1 MIIVRLAREHEVPEL
16 AMIGLDAWE
25 KAVSGVA
32 DAQAM
37 RRVAELSFLS
47 FLRSNWFSVSVV
59 EISGVVA
66 GWAARE
72 DEDGTIS
79 DLWIEP
85 SLQRNGL
92 GSSLLADLEHRILA
106 DGFEAAIIRT
116 HAQNDKA
123 IGFFRKHGYAISS
136 LSTAYAPKLDRDV
149 ESVGMTKILGDPVV
163 HNDEQWF

>member
-1 MIIVRLAREHEVPEL
+1 MMIVRLARENEVPVL
-16 AMIGLDAWE
+16 ATIGLNAWE
-25 KAVSGVA
+25 RAVSGVA

-47 FLRSNWFSVSVV
+47 FLRSRWFSVSVV
-59 EISGVVA
+59 ENSGIVT

-72 DEDGTIS
+72 DNDGAIS

-106 DGFEAAIIRT
+106 DGFEAAVIKT
-116 HAQNDKA
+116 HAQNAPA

-149 ESVGMTKILGDPVV
+149 ESVGMTKMFAEPAVPQDQ
-163 HNDEQWF
+163 QWF

>member
-1 MIIVRLAREHEVPEL
+1 MIIVRLARENEVPAL
-16 AMIGLDAWE
+16 ATIGLDAWE

-47 FLRSNWFSVSVV
+47 FLRSNWFSVSVA
-59 EISGVVA
+59 ETSGIVA

-72 DEDGTIS
+72 DKDGTIS

-85 SLQRNGL
+85 SMQRYGL
-92 GSSLLADLEHRILA
+92 GSALLADLEHRILA
-106 DGFEAAIIRT
+106 DGFQAVAINT
-116 HAQNDKA
+116 HAQNAKA
-123 IGFFRKHGYAISS
+123 IGFFRKHGYALSS

-149 ESVGMTKILGDPVV
+149 ESVGMTKMLGDPAV

>member
-1 MIIVRLAREHEVPEL
+1 MMIVRLARENEVPAL
-16 AMIGLDAWE
+16 AAIGLDAWE

-37 RRVAELSFLS
+37 RRIAELSFLS
-47 FLRSNWFSVSVV
+47 FLRSSWFSVSVI
-59 EISGVVA
+59 ETNGIVA

-72 DEDGTIS
+72 DKDGSIS

-85 SLQRNGL
+85 SLQRSGF
-92 GSSLLADLEHRILA
+92 GSSLLADLEHRILNA
-106 DGFEAAIIRT
+106 GFEAAVIKT
-116 HAQNDKA
+116 HAQNAQA

-149 ESVGMTKILGDPVV
+149 ESVGMTKMLGEPAA
-163 HNDEQWF
+163 HNDQQWF

>member
-1 MIIVRLAREHEVPEL
+1 MIIVRLAREDETPTL
-16 AMIGLDAWE
+16 AAIGLNAWE

-47 FLRSNWFSVSVV
+47 FLRSKWFLVSVI
-59 EISGVVA
+59 ENSGTLT

-72 DEDGTIS
+72 DNDATIS

-85 SLQRNGL
+85 SMQRNGL

-106 DGFEAAIIRT
+106 SGFEASMIKT
-116 HAQNDKA
+116 HAQNVQA
-123 IGFFRKHGYAISS
+123 ISFFRKHGYAISS

-149 ESVGMTKILGDPVV
+149 ESVGMTKILGEPAV
-163 HNDEQWF
+163 HQDQQWF

>member
-1 MIIVRLAREHEVPEL
+1 MMIVRLARENEVPAL
-16 AMIGLDAWE
+16 AAIGLDAWE

-37 RRVAELSFLS
+37 RRIAELSFLS

-59 EISGVVA
+59 ETGRTLT

-72 DEDGTIS
+72 DNDGTIS

-85 SLQRNGL
+85 AMQRSGL
-92 GSSLLADLEHRILA
+92 GSALLADLEHRILA
-106 DGFEAAIIRT
+106 GGFEAAAIKT
-116 HAQNDKA
+116 HAQNAPA

-149 ESVGMTKILGDPVV
+149 ESVGMTKMLGERAAQQDQ
-163 HNDEQWF
+163 QWF

>member
-1 MIIVRLAREHEVPEL
+1 MMIVRLAREDETPAL
-16 AMIGLDAWE
+16 AAIGLDAWE

-32 DAQAM
+32 DAQSM

-47 FLRSNWFSVSVV
+47 FLRSKWFSVSVI
-59 EISGVVA
+59 ENSGTVA

-72 DEDGTIS
+72 DNDGAIS

-85 SLQRNGL
+85 AMQRSGL
-92 GSSLLADLEHRILA
+92 GSCLLADLERRILS
-106 DGFEAAIIRT
+106 DGFEAAAIRT
-116 HAQNDKA
+116 HAQNAPA

-149 ESVGMTKILGDPVV
+149 ESVGMTKMLGEPVV
-163 HNDEQWF
+163 HQDQQWF

>member
-1 MIIVRLAREHEVPEL
+1 MIIVRLARENEVPAL
-16 AMIGLDAWE
+16 AAIGLDAWE

-37 RRVAELSFLS
+37 RQVAELSFLS
-47 FLRSNWFSVSVV
+47 FLRSKWFSV
-59 EISGVVA
+59 GVIEHGGVIA
-66 GWAARE
+66 GWGARE
-72 DEDGTIS
+72 DDDGTIS

-85 SLQRNGL
+85 SMQRQGL
-92 GSSLLADLEHRILA
+92 GSALLADLEERIVA
-106 DGFEAAIIRT
+106 GGFEAAIIRT

-149 ESVGMTKILGDPVV
+149 ESVGMTKMLVEPIV
-163 HNDEQWF
+163 HDGQQWF

>member
-1 MIIVRLAREHEVPEL
+1 MIIVRLARENEVPTL
-16 AMIGLDAWE
+16 AAIGLDAWE

-32 DAQAM
+32 DARAM

-47 FLRSNWFSVSVV
+47 FLRSNWFSVSVI

-72 DEDGTIS
+72 DKDGTIS

-92 GSSLLADLEHRILA
+92 GSSLLAHLEQRILSE
-106 DGFEAAIIRT
+106 GFEAAVIKT
-116 HAQNDKA
+116 HAQNAQA
-123 IGFFRKHGYAISS
+123 IGFFRKHGYTVNS

-149 ESVGMTKILGDPVV
+149 ESVGMAKMLGEPAVQQDQ
-163 HNDEQWF
+163 QWF

>member
-1 MIIVRLAREHEVPEL
+1 MIIVRLARENEVPAL
-16 AMIGLDAWE
+16 AAIGLDAWE

-37 RRVAELSFLS
+37 RRVAELAFLS
-47 FLRSNWFSVSVV
+47 FLRSKWFSVSVI

-72 DEDGTIS
+72 DNDGSIS
-79 DLWIEP
+79 DLWIQP
-85 SLQRNGL
+85 AMQRCGL
-92 GSSLLADLEHRILA
+92 GSTLLADLEERMLA
-106 DGFEAAIIRT
+106 DGFEAAVIRT
-116 HAQNDKA
+116 HAQNAQA

-149 ESVGMTKILGDPVV
+149 ESVGMTKMLGEPAV
-163 HNDEQWF
+163 HQDQQWF

>member
-1 MIIVRLAREHEVPEL
+1 MIIVRLARENEVPAL
-16 AMIGLDAWE
+16 AAIGLDAWE
-25 KAVSGVA
+25 KAVSSVA

-37 RRVAELSFLS
+37 RRIAELSFLS

-59 EISGVVA
+59 ETGGSVA

-72 DEDGTIS
+72 DKDGTIS

-85 SLQRNGL
+85 SMQRNGL
-92 GSSLLADLEHRILA
+92 GSSLLADLEDRILVG
-106 DGFEAAIIRT
+106 GFEAAVIRT

-149 ESVGMTKILGDPVV
+149 ESVGMTKMLGKPAV
-163 HNDEQWF
+163 HQDQQWF

>member
-1 MIIVRLAREHEVPEL
+1 MMIVRLARENEVPAL
-16 AMIGLDAWE
+16 AAIGLDAWE

-47 FLRSNWFSVSVV
+47 FLRSNWFSVSVI
-59 EISGVVA
+59 ETGGAVA

-72 DEDGTIS
+72 DKDGTIS
-79 DLWIEP
+79 DLWVEP

-92 GSSLLADLEHRILA
+92 GSSLLADLEQRIFTG
-106 DGFEAAIIRT
+106 GFEAAMIRT
-116 HAQNDKA
+116 HVQNAQA
-123 IGFFRKHGYAISS
+123 IGFFQKHGYAISS

-149 ESVGMTKILGDPVV
+149 ESVGMTKMFVEVAAQQGQ
-163 HNDEQWF
+163 QWF

>member
-1 MIIVRLAREHEVPEL
+1 MIIVRVARENEVPAL
-16 AMIGLDAWE
+16 AVIGLDAWE
-25 KAVSGVA
+25 KAVSSVA

-37 RRVAELSFLS
+37 RRIAELSFLS

-59 EISGVVA
+59 ETGGTVA

-72 DEDGTIS
+72 EKDGTIS

-92 GSSLLADLEHRILA
+92 GSSLLTHLEQRILSE
-106 DGFEAAIIRT
+106 GFEAAAIKT
-116 HAQNDKA
+116 HAQNAQA
-123 IGFFRKHGYAISS
+123 IAFFRKHGYSVNS

-149 ESVGMTKILGDPVV
+149 ESVGMTKMLGEPVV
-163 HNDEQWF
+163 QQDQQWF